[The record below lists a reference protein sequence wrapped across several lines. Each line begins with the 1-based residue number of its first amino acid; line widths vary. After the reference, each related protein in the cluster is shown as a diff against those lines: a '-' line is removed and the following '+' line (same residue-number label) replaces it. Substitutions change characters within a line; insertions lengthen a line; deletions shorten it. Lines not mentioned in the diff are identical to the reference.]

1 MSSSNYLL
9 PDFKPFQSSGGTCYP
24 STDYRAIHGGKKKRS
39 SSKKRTTRKTT
50 KKRTTKKRSSSKRK

>member
-39 SSKKRTTRKTT
+39 SSKKRPTKKTT
-50 KKRTTKKRSSSKRK
+50 KRTTKKKSSSKRK